1 MTAKEQFI
9 TLPILPQL
17 PLFFQPWWLDL
28 VSDNWDVALSASAE
42 GSLQGLWPFSMD
54 RRLGFR
60 IIRNPLLTPY
70 LGPFFFSQRDE
81 PYSSAGRTREA
92 ALTALWR
99 QLPRWDSL
107 DIETTTGFN
116 DSSFF
121 TGKGFSCTE
130 KITYELDLTPDEAL
144 LFKAL
149 HSNHRNLIRQAGA
162 GHELVSGNEYLPRLL
177 ELHRDTFV
185 RKKKPYPFTPEK
197 MKRLIEECG
206 RREAGRITAARDGQ
220 GNITAA
226 LFTVWDRQKMY
237 LLLSTVS
244 PEQAHPGAVRLLIW
258 DAIISAKR
266 RGLKTFDFEGSMDP
280 GIAAFFRRFGG
291 QEKTYLCATCHRSL
305 LWKWK
310 RALLG

>member
-1 MTAKEQFI
+1 MTAKEQFL
-9 TLPILPQL
+9 TLSILPQL

-28 VSDNWDVALSASAE
+28 VSDNWDVVLSESTE
-42 GSLQGLWPFSMD
+42 GKLQGLWPFSTD
-54 RRLGFR
+54 IRLGFR

-70 LGPFFFSQRDE
+70 LGPVFFFPGGVHSAADGSRD
-81 PYSSAGRTREA
+81 A

-107 DIETTTGFN
+107 DMETTTGFS
-116 DSSFF
+116 DRSFF
-121 TGKGFSCTE
+121 TEKGFSCTE
-130 KITYELDLTPDEAL
+130 KITYELDLTPEEAH

-162 GHELVSGNEYLPRLL
+162 AHELVSGNEYLPRLL
-177 ELHRDTFV
+177 ELHRDTFD
-185 RKKKPYPFTPEK
+185 RKKKPYPFAPEK
-197 MKRLIEECG
+197 VKTLIEACHK
-206 RREAGRITAARDGQ
+206 RQAGRITVARDEQ

-226 LFTVWDRQKMY
+226 LFTVWDQQKMY

-258 DAIISAKR
+258 NAIISAKR
-266 RGLKTFDFEGSMDP
+266 QGLKIFDFEGSMDP

-291 QEKTYLCATCHRSL
+291 QEKTYLCATRHRAL